1 MDGEPVVPIPGRPR
15 PAARGYQFIDYIF
28 WLIYTLLFV
37 RLLLVFVDARTWV
50 GFVQFINTITNPLY
64 APFRGITSSPSV
76 NADGT
81 GNVIATPI
89 LIAIVAYALL
99 HLAIHKFLVMMAY
112 RRTRV

>member
-1 MDGEPVVPIPGRPR
+1 MDEEPVIPIPGRPR

-37 RLLLVFVDARTWV
+37 RLLLVFVDARTMT
-50 GFVQFINTITNPLY
+50 GFVRFINGVTEPLY

-76 NADGT
+76 NADGS

-99 HLAIHKFLVMMAY
+99 HLAIHKLLVMIAY
-112 RRTRV
+112 RRSRV